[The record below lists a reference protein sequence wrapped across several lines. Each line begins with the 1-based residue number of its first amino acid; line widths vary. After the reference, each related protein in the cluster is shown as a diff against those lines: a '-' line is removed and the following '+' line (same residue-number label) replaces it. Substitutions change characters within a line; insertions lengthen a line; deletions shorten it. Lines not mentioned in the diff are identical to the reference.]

1 MQKGRGRRDFVRDG
15 DKRSA
20 NTAMRRRARSV
31 ALGCAGLNIGHGRG
45 ERETGG
51 EWWRGKERERKE
63 GRDPRTN
70 LSSSSI
76 SLPPLLLSTPLPLI
90 KTKRILA
97 TDITFAFN
105 LSTRQTRITSIRS
118 KRLPRL
124 LLDTAFHRV
133 DVLLEGVVAQT

>member
-1 MQKGRGRRDFVRDG
+1 
-15 DKRSA
+15 
-20 NTAMRRRARSV
+20 MRRRARSV

-105 LSTRQTRITSIRS
+105 LSTKETRTTSIRS

>member
-63 GRDPRTN
+63 GRDLRTN

-97 TDITFAFN
+97 IDITFAFN
-105 LSTRQTRITSIRS
+105 LS
-118 KRLPRL
+118 
-124 LLDTAFHRV
+124 
-133 DVLLEGVVAQT
+133 